1 MNVAMGH
8 RRVDAL
14 IGVDRGFDRRA
25 GARNRERQHNG
36 QNNKSRKPG
45 HAFHGAADASG
56 DEGALR

>member
-14 IGVDRGFDRRA
+14 NGVD
-25 GARNRERQHNG
+25 NG